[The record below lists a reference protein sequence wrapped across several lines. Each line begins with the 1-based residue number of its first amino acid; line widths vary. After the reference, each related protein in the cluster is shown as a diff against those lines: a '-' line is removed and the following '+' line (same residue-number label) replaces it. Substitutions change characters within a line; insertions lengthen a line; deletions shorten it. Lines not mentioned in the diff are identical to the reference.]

1 MKRQY
6 NSIQQSIFL
15 QWNSSLVAYKKSRHH
30 REGKTVL
37 WLFRHLDYMY
47 PVKATFLFGV
57 NQGPLMKYEVLG
69 KRNSREG
76 EDTPGNFW

>member
-1 MKRQY
+1 M
-6 NSIQQSIFL
+6 
-15 QWNSSLVAYKKSRHH
+15 
-30 REGKTVL
+30 EGKTVL
-37 WLFRHLDYMY
+37 WQFLHLGYMY

-76 EDTPGNFW
+76 QDTPGNFLVVVCGSALQTLRSKHVIVW